1 MRRRSQVLQ
10 RELPRPVEVNN
21 AILRPAN
28 TSDSSLTDLQR
39 AEELIK
45 KEMLTMMHYD
55 SIRNPVGSSADK
67 TGPSRKAV
75 ESSQNFLSGHP
86 YHEFGEKDIQQVP
99 LKTNFELTCLSFL
112 IYVSLF
118 IG

>member
-55 SIRNPVGSSADK
+55 SIRNPVGSAADNRHIIK
-67 TGPSRKAV
+67 QYLNLHFPGYQFRAQALHK
-75 ESSQNFLSGHP
+75 
-86 YHEFGEKDIQQVP
+86 
-99 LKTNFELTCLSFL
+99 
-112 IYVSLF
+112 
-118 IG
+118 

>member
-39 AEELIK
+39 AEENDALR
-45 KEMLTMMHYD
+45 L
-55 SIRNPVGSSADK
+55 NP
-67 TGPSRKAV
+67 
-75 ESSQNFLSGHP
+75 ES
-86 YHEFGEKDIQQVP
+86 
-99 LKTNFELTCLSFL
+99 CW
-112 IYVSLF
+112 
-118 IG
+118 